1 MTREQYD
8 ELSAPLVRVLLDMED
23 DILREIAAQ
32 LSRDGDISDTSKW
45 RIRQLARAGRFDKRA
60 AAIIA
65 GYSEVEGGQ
74 AMDAVL
80 TAAETEIGYL
90 TMRCRRRMLRGC
102 RNTSRTFLRKPQ
114 P

>member
-45 RIRQLARAGRFDKRA
+45 RIRQRSRAVRLWTLF
-60 AAIIA
+60 
-65 GYSEVEGGQ
+65 
-74 AMDAVL
+74 
-80 TAAETEIGYL
+80 
-90 TMRCRRRMLRGC
+90 
-102 RNTSRTFLRKPQ
+102 
-114 P
+114 